1 MRTTRP
7 VWTADS
13 CLACGA
19 CTRRCPASVF
29 PEQVTENDSLR
40 GQVARSVKFPAGPRP
55 AVPPCQA
62 ACPLGQD
69 VPGYTRA
76 IAAGDFDRALQ
87 VICRSNPFPGVLSRL
102 CTRGCERACVRA
114 AIQTA
119 AGFRR
124 GAAPFETV
132 PIRALKRAAVEFG
145 RRPSPWAPQRERGI
159 GVAVIGAGPAGL
171 SAAVGLR
178 RAGFSVEVREK
189 ESRPGGLLRLVPAF
203 DLPPEVL
210 QRDLEF
216 IESAGVTVRCG
227 VETASME
234 DLQKLRQEFAAV
246 IIATGAGRDP
256 VPGTLGTG
264 GTGVLSFCRSAN
276 RLSGPAVVAGDG
288 VQALA
293 AARLARQAGADP
305 VTWVV
310 SRRREDLGVD
320 TGKLRAALGKGV
332 QLLESH
338 GVTQLE
344 GGAHLERVVCRELGA
359 YPADAAGRR
368 PLRRL
373 PDAPVR
379 KLPAAIFILAVG
391 RGCDLDWLP
400 AVEFPRGP
408 LGLLQSDGEGR
419 TLQAGVY
426 LAGETMFGERNLV
439 GAVASGL
446 RTAAAVAGDLLRGGS

>member
-1 MRTTRP
+1 MAVVRTQRP
-7 VWTADS
+7 VWAADS

-29 PEQVTENDSLR
+29 PEQADEADSLR
-40 GQVARSVKFPAGPRP
+40 GRVARSVKFPAGPRP

-62 ACPLGQD
+62 ACPLRQG
-69 VPGYTRA
+69 VPGYIRA
-76 IAAGDFDRALQ
+76 IAAGDFDRALAI
-87 VICRSNPFPGVLSRL
+87 ICRSNPFPGALSRL
-102 CTRGCERACVRA
+102 CTRGCEKACVRA
-114 AIQTA
+114 ALLDA
-119 AGFRR
+119 R
-124 GAAPFETV
+124 AAPV

-145 RRPSPWAPQRERGI
+145 RRPSPWAPQQERGI

-178 RAGFSVEVREK
+178 RAGFSVEVLER

-216 IESAGVTVRCG
+216 VESAGVTVRCG

-234 DLQKLRQEFAAV
+234 DLRKLRQEFAAV
-246 IIATGAGRDP
+246 IVATGAGRGA
-256 VPGTLGTG
+256 VPGTLGPANI
-264 GTGVLSFCRSAN
+264 LDFCRDAKK
-276 RLSGPAVVAGDG
+276 LSGPAVVAGDG

-320 TGKLRAALGKGV
+320 GGKLQAALGEGV
-332 QLLESH
+332 QLLESYA
-338 GVTQLE
+338 VTQLE
-344 GGAHLERVVCRELGA
+344 GGAHLERVVCRKLGMH
-359 YPADAAGRR
+359 PADAAGRR
-368 PLRRL
+368 LLRRV

-379 KLPAAIFILAVG
+379 KLPAAIFVAASG
-391 RGCDLDWLP
+391 RKSDLDWP
-400 AVEFPRGP
+400 AAEFPRGP

-419 TLQAGVY
+419 TPRSGVY
-426 LAGETMFGERNLV
+426 LAGEAMFGERNLV

-446 RTAAAVAGDLLRGGS
+446 RTAAAVVSDLLRGGS